1 MGTSEGVFDGGVL
14 GDIDVEDEGKPSRY
28 NDGLSHNEVG
38 FADTDG
44 LSDILYL
51 LGLPLGSI
59 LGETDGIIVGICEI
73 DGG

>member
-14 GDIDVEDEGKPSRY
+14 GDIDGEDEGKPSRY

-38 FADTDG
+38 
-44 LSDILYL
+44 
-51 LGLPLGSI
+51 
-59 LGETDGIIVGICEI
+59 LGETDGIIVGTKLGIFEI

>member
-1 MGTSEGVFDGGVL
+1 MGTSEGVFGGGVL
-14 GDIDVEDEGKPSRY
+14 GEIDGEDEGKPSRY

-38 FADTDG
+38 LADTDG
-44 LSDILYL
+44 LPVIDI

-59 LGETDGIIVGICEI
+59 LGEEMDGIIVGICEI